1 LLGAWEVDKEPVPY
15 IEFADDAGGTI
26 LIEVDV
32 AEVAPPPG
40 VEKAGLRDFLR
51 GKASV
56 VATAEATFADAV
68 ESGVDRVARAV
79 EAAVSRLARA
89 PTEVEVTFGLKATG
103 EVGNIA
109 IAKAG
114 AEANIEVR
122 LKWMRSSAAVEDSS

>member
-1 LLGAWEVDKEPVPY
+1 
-15 IEFADDAGGTI
+15 
-26 LIEVDV
+26 
-32 AEVAPPPG
+32 
-40 VEKAGLRDFLR
+40 
-51 GKASV
+51 
-56 VATAEATFADAV
+56 
-68 ESGVDRVARAV
+68 
-79 EAAVSRLARA
+79 VSRLARA